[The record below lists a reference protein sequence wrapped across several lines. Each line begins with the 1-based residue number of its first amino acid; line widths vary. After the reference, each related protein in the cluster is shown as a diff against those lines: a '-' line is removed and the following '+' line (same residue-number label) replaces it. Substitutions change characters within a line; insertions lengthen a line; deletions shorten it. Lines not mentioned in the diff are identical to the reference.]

1 MPNLAHMTPLRT
13 VLALLLVLIVALP
26 ATAQEE
32 EPEVVLHEPC
42 TDTGEAAVITPEEG
56 FAGVVETPVG
66 ALGEGRAPAGTY
78 VVDLA
83 GLPEGTRRTVTFT
96 LSFDGPLSD
105 YDLVVNGDNLLST
118 DNPEYYTLS
127 STHCRTITVETEVF
141 LGIPT
146 DVLELKATVAS
157 K

>member
-1 MPNLAHMTPLRT
+1 MTTLRT
-13 VLALLLVLIVALP
+13 ILALLLVLVVALP
-26 ATAQEE
+26 AAAQE
-32 EPEVVLHEPC
+32 EPEVVLYEPC
-42 TDTGEAAVITPEEG
+42 TNTADATVITPAEG

-66 ALGEGRAPAGTY
+66 ALGSTRAPAGTY

-96 LSFDGPLSD
+96 LSFDNPVAD

-118 DNPEYYTLS
+118 DNPEYHTLS
-127 STHCRTITVETEVF
+127 NSTHCKQITVETEVF
-141 LGIPT
+141 LGLPI
-146 DVLELKATVAS
+146 DVLELSAKVAS